1 MEKVIITNMC
11 MLRDGTRVLVQD
23 RIDPDWP
30 GLTFPGGHVEQGESL
45 TDAVIREVYE
55 ETGLTITSPRLCGVK
70 DWMETED
77 TRYLIL
83 LYQADQ
89 FQGSLVSS
97 KEGPVF
103 WMELEDLLQK
113 QLAEGMK
120 ETLAVF
126 LEEAKSEH
134 YIYQKQD
141 KWIDSIK

>member
-70 DWMETED
+70 DWMESGRSVPRQSGLFE
-77 TRYLIL
+77 RRACL
-83 LYQADQ
+83 LDGAR
-89 FQGSLVSS
+89 GSTTKTIS
-97 KEGPVF
+97 
-103 WMELEDLLQK
+103 
-113 QLAEGMK
+113 
-120 ETLAVF
+120 
-126 LEEAKSEH
+126 
-134 YIYQKQD
+134 
-141 KWIDSIK
+141 